1 MSVGEVC
8 HVRIRDA
15 LVMAQTVLVMV
26 TAMVSH
32 ISARAILDGWEKV
45 VISPTVLVCQTA
57 LIEASVMA
65 LWTHLSAKTV

>member
-1 MSVGEVC
+1 M
-8 HVRIRDA
+8 RTQDA

-32 ISARAILDGWEKV
+32 MSARAILDGWEKV
-45 VISPTVLVCQTA
+45 VISQTVLVYQTA

-65 LWTHLSAKTV
+65 LWTRLSAKTV